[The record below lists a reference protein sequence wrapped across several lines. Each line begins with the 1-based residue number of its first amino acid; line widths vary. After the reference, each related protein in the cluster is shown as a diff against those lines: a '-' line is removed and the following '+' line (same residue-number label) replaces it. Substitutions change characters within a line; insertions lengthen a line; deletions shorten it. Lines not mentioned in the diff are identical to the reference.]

1 MRTLA
6 EYIKMMPPE
15 PLILE
20 MATIAPSIK
29 LNKKWCRIAVHGPE
43 SGDRE
48 NPHIHIYYEDDR
60 RPYNQFNFEISLT
73 DILTKDEINLIKMRD
88 QDKGIMINNRSK
100 CSWNGYQKLKDEFED
115 WLFSDKVD
123 KPGEWINNLDAV
135 IYFYNEEAYKGR
147 NNPHPLLKYMQER
160 GMKVLEKYFYL
171 FSDED
176 KKTYKFC
183 FT

>member
-15 PLILE
+15 PFILE
-20 MATIAPSIK
+20 MATISK
-29 LNKKWCRIAVHGPE
+29 STRLDRTYKRIAVHGPE

-48 NPHIHIYYEDDR
+48 NPHIHIYDTNDTK
-60 RPYNQFNFEISLT
+60 PYNKFNFEISLT
-73 DILTKDEINLIKMRD
+73 DILSKDEINLIKMRD
-88 QDKGIMINNRSK
+88 QAKGIMINNRSK
-100 CSWNGYQKLKDEFED
+100 CSWNSYTKLYNDFED

-123 KPGEWINNLDAV
+123 KPGEWINNLEAV
-135 IYFYNEEAYKGR
+135 IYFYNDESYGDG
-147 NNPHPLLKYMQER
+147 NPLLKYMEER